1 VKLIIIKERDEAD
14 LLVAANNEEF
24 IEKYSINSLQEL
36 KRKRRRYSDMT
47 RSLFMQCANSLCS
60 QFQTIKHR

>member
-24 IEKYSINSLQEL
+24 IENFSINSL
-36 KRKRRRYSDMT
+36 
-47 RSLFMQCANSLCS
+47 
-60 QFQTIKHR
+60 

>member
-24 IEKYSINSLQEL
+24 IEKYSINSL
-36 KRKRRRYSDMT
+36 
-47 RSLFMQCANSLCS
+47 
-60 QFQTIKHR
+60 